1 VLDFTPNAIHSGI
14 YLALRRGYLRR
25 AGVALQVIVPGAST
39 DAISLLTAGRVT
51 FAILDIHDLAL
62 ADARG
67 HKLVA
72 IMAIVER
79 PLAAVIARPGIDSP
93 RQLAGRL
100 VGVTGA
106 PSDLAVLRSI
116 VAGAG
121 GDPSRVRTVTIG
133 YDAVPDLIGGRV
145 AAATAFWNDEGAQLQ
160 RTRRGFHVFR
170 VERYGAPPYPE
181 LVVTATAAELRR
193 DPGLAR
199 GLVRGLVRG
208 YRAVIADPQA
218 GAAAL
223 EASVSGLPAAAVA
236 AQLAAEV
243 PAFRTPSGAVGALDR
258 STLDAWARWEQR
270 FGIVARR
277 PDVTAM
283 FAPGYVP

>member
-1 VLDFTPNAIHSGI
+1 
-14 YLALRRGYLRR
+14 
-25 AGVALQVIVPGAST
+25 VALQVIVPGAST